1 MSEQEAKKFFNS
13 GVKFFNERNYVL
25 AEKNFEEALNLVPG
39 RLSILDNLAS
49 IYFINS
55 KYEKSLEVIDKLLK
69 LNVKEKK
76 IIILKYKI
84 LTILG
89 KTKEL
94 QKFIEENL
102 VNNNNDDGLKYKII
116 KEFIYPNFFEDQKQI
131 NESRNNFIKS
141 LDKLSSFEKIQLD
154 INQELI
160 DPPIFNL
167 SYDQY
172 ENKDINKKIVEIFR
186 KIYPDLNQSFMHNQ
200 KNEKI
205 KIGFFS
211 EFFYNHTIS
220 KLFKGIIFNLDRKKF
235 DILIFHSEKTKKDDW
250 HDEFLFSEI
259 KMGIK
264 NFTLP
269 NNFNDKINLIIQQK
283 LDIVFYPDIG
293 MSTEYYF
300 LTFIRFAKLQITSWG
315 HPITTGND
323 SIDYFLTSNLIEK
336 SDYQHLYSEKLMLSN
351 YLPMYFYEPKVDKR
365 LSNNDLAQ
373 KNIYFC
379 SQNLIKIHPN
389 FDEILKKILEKDEKA
404 KIYFIRDKNQILDK
418 KLQKRFKKKINND
431 YNRIKFIDRMSNDDY
446 IDLCGKA
453 SVLLDTLYFG
463 AGNSFHESM
472 IYGTP
477 TVTMPSESLKSRIV
491 LGAYKQMKI
500 ENPPVV
506 KSIDEYVEKAVELA
520 NLEEEKMIEVKKY
533 YSNNAKKYLFENK
546 QFLEEFENL
555 LLKIYKT
562 K

>member
-1 MSEQEAKKFFNS
+1 MSEQEAKIFFDS
-13 GVKFFNERNYVL
+13 GIKFFNEKNYIL
-25 AEKNFEEALNLVPG
+25 AEKNFEKALNLVPG

-49 IYFINS
+49 VYFINL
-55 KYEKSLEVIDKLLK
+55 KYEKSLEVINELLK
-69 LNVKEKK
+69 LKIKQKK

-94 QKFIEENL
+94 QKHIEENL
-102 VNNNNDDGLKYKII
+102 VNGDDGLKYKII
-116 KEFIYPNFFEDQKQI
+116 KELIYPNFFEDQVQI
-131 NESRNNFIKS
+131 DEFRNNFIKS
-141 LDKLSSFEKIQLD
+141 LDKLASFEKIQLD
-154 INQELI
+154 IDQELI
-160 DPPIFNL
+160 NPPTFKL

-186 KIYPDLNQSFMHNQ
+186 KIYPELNQSFLHNQ

-220 KLFKGIIFNLDRKKF
+220 KLFKGIIFNLDRNKF
-235 DILIFHSEKTKKDDW
+235 DILIFHSERTKKDDW
-250 HDEFLFSEI
+250 HNEFLLSEI

-264 NFTLP
+264 NFILP
-269 NNFNDKINLIIQQK
+269 KKFNDKINLIAKQK

-293 MSTEYYF
+293 MSIEYYF

-315 HPITTGND
+315 HPITTGNNT
-323 SIDYFLTSNLIEK
+323 IDYFLTSNLIEK
-336 SDYQHLYSEKLMLSN
+336 NDSQYLYSEKLMLSN
-351 YLPMYFYEPKVDKR
+351 YLPMYFYEPKIHKR
-365 LSNNDLAQ
+365 LTNDDLAQ

-379 SQNLIKIHPN
+379 SQSLIKIHPN

-404 KIYFIRDKNQILDK
+404 KIYLIKDKNQILVK
-418 KLQKRFKKKINND
+418 KLQKRFKKKIKTGFD
-431 YNRIKFIDRMSNDDY
+431 RIKFLDRMSNDDY

-500 ENPPVV
+500 DNPPVV
-506 KSIDEYVEKAVELA
+506 KSIDEYVEKALELA
-520 NLEEEKMIEVKKY
+520 NLEEKKMLEIKKN

-546 QFLEEFENL
+546 LFLDEFENL
-555 LLKIYKT
+555 LINIYKT
-562 K
+562 Q